1 MLKIADVV
9 EAGFRLLGIHN
20 SDAQMRLAE
29 IRAEQLRQTVKLDA
43 ILDALTPS
51 EQPPPLNQQAEVDAA
66 ALALKESN
74 DEISASLKQGEK

>member
-9 EAGFRLLGIHN
+9 EAGFKLLGIHN
-20 SDAQMRLAE
+20 SEAQMRLTE

-51 EQPPPLNQQAEVDAA
+51 EEPPPLEQVAIDRAA
-66 ALALKESN
+66 QELKETN
-74 DEISASLKQGEK
+74 DRVIAGLKEGEK